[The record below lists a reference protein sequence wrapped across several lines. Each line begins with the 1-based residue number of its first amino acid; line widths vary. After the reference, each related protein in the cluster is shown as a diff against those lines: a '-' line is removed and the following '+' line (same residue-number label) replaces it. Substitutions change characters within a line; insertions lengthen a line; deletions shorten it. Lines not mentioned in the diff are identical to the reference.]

1 MIILNTPNIKT
12 KSHFNYRSHRVS
24 KQALFI
30 RTVSV
35 LNTQHHNTSSVV
47 KTCNLMIVQ
56 QSKRFMFNSRLLP
69 IINQTSS
76 HVTPIVSRGY
86 ACQRTFRLYKKA
98 AKDYASDG
106 TGKHTHIGT
115 QKCIIDDCEK
125 IKCLNLCDSEKA
137 TVIAGHHTHKPP
149 QNREYRHISDKD
161 VNGDPKPQ
169 FFVLAQEKK
178 EITKQEELKYGKEI
192 KDDLKAQKYVNEHRD
207 KYE

>member
-1 MIILNTPNIKT
+1 MITFNTYNLYLKLHYQTSYYHLKKNLIK
-12 KSHFNYRSHRVS
+12 
-24 KQALFI
+24 I
-30 RTVSV
+30 RTFNV
-35 LNTQHHNTSSVV
+35 LCVQHHNTLSIV
-47 KTCNLMIVQ
+47 KTCNLTRFSF
-56 QSKRFMFNSRLLP
+56 SKRFMFNSRVKP
-69 IINQTSS
+69 IINHVSS

-192 KDDLKAQKYVNEHRD
+192 KDDFKAQKYVNEHRD